1 MAKVSRILALL
12 AIVAMLA
19 ALPMTALAQ
28 QEPPHV
34 VMGMAMVNGAT
45 PATGTEITAHAGEME
60 VGSAMV
66 KAGGSYRIDVKNPSG
81 SMVTF
86 MVGGVKASQSLD
98 SWMSGE
104 RTRGFE
110 LSATAAQSVGRIGP
124 PGPPGA
130 AGAAGAAGPA
140 GPGGPAGPSG
150 SSGARGAQGP
160 AGPAGAVKPEPA
172 APWAPRATLALLAQ
186 PVPRVP
192 LAPRATL
199 ALMAPGVPPALP
211 VRTPVAPPA
220 SSLSSLPSW
229 PW

>member
-45 PATGTEITAHAGEME
+45 PAAGTEITAHAGEME
-60 VGSAMV
+60 VGSAMT
-66 KAGGSYRIDVKNPSG
+66 KAGGGFRVDVKNPSG
-81 SMVTF
+81 QMVTF

-98 SWMSGE
+98 SWMSG
-104 RTRGFE
+104 TVQRGFS
-110 LSATAAQSVGRIGP
+110 LDATASQSVGRAGA

-160 AGPAGAVKPEPA
+160 AGPCWRK
-172 APWAPRATLALLAQ
+172 WRSRPR
-186 PVPRVP
+186 R
-192 LAPRATL
+192 
-199 ALMAPGVPPALP
+199 
-211 VRTPVAPPA
+211 
-220 SSLSSLPSW
+220 
-229 PW
+229 

>member
-45 PATGTEITAHAGEME
+45 PAAGTEITAHAGAME

-66 KAGGSYRIDVKNPSG
+66 KAGGSFRVDVKNPSG
-81 SMVTF
+81 RMVTF

-98 SWMSGE
+98 TWMSGTVQ
-104 RTRGFE
+104 RDFD
-110 LSATAAQSVGRIGP
+110 LSATASVATGRVGA

-130 AGAAGAAGPA
+130 PGAAGEQGPA
-140 GPGGPAGPSG
+140 GPAGPSG
-150 SSGARGAQGP
+150 GPGGRGAQGP
-160 AGPAGAVKPEPA
+160 AGPAGGNGEAGGC
-172 APWAPRATLALLAQ
+172 RAQ
-186 PVPRVP
+186 PVIPE
-192 LAPRATL
+192 A
-199 ALMAPGVPPALP
+199 
-211 VRTPVAPPA
+211 VAP
-220 SSLSSLPSW
+220 
-229 PW
+229 

>member
-98 SWMSGE
+98 SWMSG
-104 RTRGFE
+104 TIQRGFS
-110 LSATAAQSVGRIGP
+110 LDATAAQSVGTG
-124 PGPPGA
+124 
-130 AGAAGAAGPA
+130 
-140 GPGGPAGPSG
+140 
-150 SSGARGAQGP
+150 
-160 AGPAGAVKPEPA
+160 
-172 APWAPRATLALLAQ
+172 
-186 PVPRVP
+186 
-192 LAPRATL
+192 
-199 ALMAPGVPPALP
+199 
-211 VRTPVAPPA
+211 
-220 SSLSSLPSW
+220 
-229 PW
+229 